1 MRVNDSSQAA
11 GISKNQ
17 NGGYYK
23 SGSSSSLVEKLR
35 IADIYTSLQSDGKA
49 KIDKKN
55 NNIRKI
61 RERFEFIIEKTK
73 EKILPPYRI
82 RQEKCKR
89 MKAKCERKRNN
100 SSKIIQ

>member
-35 IADIYTSLQSDGKA
+35 IADIYTSLQSNGKKA
-49 KIDKKN
+49 
-55 NNIRKI
+55 
-61 RERFEFIIEKTK
+61 TH
-73 EKILPPYRI
+73 
-82 RQEKCKR
+82 R
-89 MKAKCERKRNN
+89 MLATVNFD
-100 SSKIIQ
+100 S

>member
-11 GISKNQ
+11 GISKIQ
-17 NGGYYK
+17 NG
-23 SGSSSSLVEKLR
+23 GSSSSLVEKLR

-89 MKAKCERKRNN
+89 MEAKCERKRNN